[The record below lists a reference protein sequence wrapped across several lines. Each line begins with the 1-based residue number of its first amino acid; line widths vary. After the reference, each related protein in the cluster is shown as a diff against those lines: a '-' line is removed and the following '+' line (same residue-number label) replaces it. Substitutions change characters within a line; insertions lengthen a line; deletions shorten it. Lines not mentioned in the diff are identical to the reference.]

1 MEEKMIKLELSEP
14 LLKAAREA
22 AQTKGF
28 GSVEE
33 FLLSIL
39 RRELAMEGDDTVSAE
54 EKEKIKER
62 LKQLGYLD

>member
-1 MEEKMIKLELSEP
+1 MEEKMIKLEMTDA

-22 AQTKGF
+22 AQAKGF

-33 FLLSIL
+33 FLLSLL
-39 RRELAMEGDDTVSAE
+39 RRELATNDVESVSAE

>member
-1 MEEKMIKLELSEP
+1 MIKLELSET
-14 LLKAAREA
+14 LLKAAQEA
-22 AQTKGF
+22 ARAKGF

-39 RRELAMEGDDTVSAE
+39 RQELKMEDDDSVSAE

-62 LKQLGYLD
+62 LRQLGYLD

>member
-1 MEEKMIKLELSEP
+1 MIKLELSET
-14 LLKAAREA
+14 LLKAAQEA
-22 AQTKGF
+22 ALAKGF

-39 RRELAMEGDDTVSAE
+39 RQELAMEDDDNVSAE

-62 LKQLGYLD
+62 LRQLGYLD

>member
-1 MEEKMIKLELSEP
+1 MIKLELSET
-14 LLKAAREA
+14 LLKAAQEA
-22 AQTKGF
+22 ARAKGF
-28 GSVEE
+28 RSVEE

-39 RRELAMEGDDTVSAE
+39 RQELAMEDDDSVSAE